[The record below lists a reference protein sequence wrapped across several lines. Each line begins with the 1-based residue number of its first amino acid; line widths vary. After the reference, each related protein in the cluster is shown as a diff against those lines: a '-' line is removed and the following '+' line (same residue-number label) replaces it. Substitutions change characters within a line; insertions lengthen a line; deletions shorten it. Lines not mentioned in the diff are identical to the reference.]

1 MRWAKRYSLLILA
14 LGVLALVLAACE
26 ADDAADDPVDADED
40 TAADDEPDEDVDD
53 DEVDDDVDPDDQ
65 VRIGAMFPQS
75 GDLAFEATEALQ
87 GVEVAVELFNEDGG
101 LDGTPVDLVDA
112 DAPDPEAGT
121 SAVRQL
127 VEEDDV
133 DVIVGTY
140 ASAIA
145 SAAVPAAQRLD
156 TLYLETTAFAASITE
171 GPDNVL
177 RTTISSRA
185 LGAYAV
191 EFIETGLAD
200 ELGISADEMQ
210 VALVYSDDEFGT
222 SIADAALDALEDS
235 PVELVVDESYDA
247 ATVSDFS
254 STLLRLDEE
263 GTDAVIHVSQIS
275 DGILFW
281 RQAQELDI
289 ELPAAIGAGGGYGQS
304 DFAEPLGDASD
315 GIFNIVPPTSGSIDT
330 SALSSDAQ
338 DLLQRMQDM
347 LEEKGYSQGVYTDW
361 GFMGT
366 WVFLNEVLPNAAS
379 TSTEDLLDAAQGVD
393 VAPEDSITG
402 FGFEFA
408 GPDHETPGQNLRADP
423 VVQQWQDLDLSVV
436 FPEELA
442 VADLINVP
450 LPPWAERDEIEEPDE
465 DEDEG

>member
-1 MRWAKRYSLLILA
+1 MRPITRHALLLVL
-14 LGVLALVLAACE
+14 LGLFAFALVACE
-26 ADDAADDPVDADED
+26 ADDAAEEVDDPDDDAPAENG
-40 TAADDEPDEDVDD
+40 VDD
-53 DEVDDDVDPDDQ
+53 DTDDQ

-101 LDGTPVDLVDA
+101 LDGTPVELVDA

-127 VEEDDV
+127 VEEDEV

-156 TLYLETTAFAASITE
+156 TLYLETTAFAAGITE

-191 EFIETGLAD
+191 EFIGSGLAD
-200 ELGISADEMQ
+200 ELGVDADEMR
-210 VALVYSDDEFGT
+210 VAMVYSDDEFGT
-222 SIADAALDALEDS
+222 SIAEAALDALEDS
-235 PVELVVDESYDA
+235 PVELVLDESYDA

-254 STLLRLDEE
+254 STLLRIDEE
-263 GTDAVIHVSQIS
+263 DADALIHVSQIS

-289 ELPAAIGAGGGYGQS
+289 EIPAAIGAGGGYGQS

-315 GIFNIVPPTSGSIDT
+315 GIFNVVPPTSGSIDT
-330 SALSSDAQ
+330 DALSQDAQ
-338 DLLQRMQDM
+338 DLLGRMQDR
-347 LEEKGYSQGVYTDW
+347 LEEEGYAQGVYTDW

-366 WVFLNEVLPNAAS
+366 WVFLNEVLPNAES
-379 TSTEDLLDAAQGVD
+379 TSTEDLLAAAQEVD
-393 VAPEDSITG
+393 VAAEDSITG

-442 VADLINVP
+442 VADTINVP
-450 LPPWAERDEIEEPDE
+450 LPPWAERDEIEEPE
-465 DEDEG
+465 DD